1 MEDFVSATW
10 LKIKRKQVNVLQF
23 NRTKVVS
30 ISKIIIFKVTLKA
43 NSLSTYPER
52 RYFLQLCLFVPIPM
66 FVKGP
71 TLLQR
76 NLFYPVRPAV
86 LHLSEDLKQAGW
98 DPSSRT

>member
-1 MEDFVSATW
+1 
-10 LKIKRKQVNVLQF
+10 
-23 NRTKVVS
+23 
-30 ISKIIIFKVTLKA
+30 
-43 NSLSTYPER
+43 
-52 RYFLQLCLFVPIPM
+52 M